1 MKNSMAMDL
10 KDSPCPVASQTN
22 PISRFHP
29 LLKWK
34 GNQKIE
40 KRRLVE
46 SCCQLSFVIW
56 ITWILYIYW
65 LHSYNMKKKLAIMLF
80 FALPVKI
87 YHSQRKV
94 SLISF
99 KWSKPVTSITT
110 MLIKTGPLN
119 RNIIVISHFKSL
131 ILFDNFPSDCCLVI
145 ASCWVHKKDVFV
157 NPWNSHMV
165 SLGFDSF
172 YLI

>member
-1 MKNSMAMDL
+1 MVTKMKNSMAMDL

-29 LLKWK
+29 LLKSK

-99 KWSKPVTSITT
+99 KWSKPDTSITT
-110 MLIKTGPLN
+110 MLIKTGPLHYDDVN
-119 RNIIVISHFKSL
+119 QDRSLESKYHRNFSFQKFDL
-131 ILFDNFPSDCCLVI
+131 IR
-145 ASCWVHKKDVFV
+145 
-157 NPWNSHMV
+157 
-165 SLGFDSF
+165 
-172 YLI
+172 